1 MTGNSIM
8 KAELE
13 IVFMV
18 VRRESGKPVALFY
31 ERSEAQ
37 AYIDRSAG
45 VRDATGQIQ
54 KPFLLQTFIRKEDG
68 RLLLDA
74 DE

>member
-1 MTGNSIM
+1 M
-8 KAELE
+8 KTELE
-13 IVFMV
+13 IVYIV
-18 VRRESGKPVALFY
+18 ARRESGKPVALFY

-45 VRDATGQIQ
+45 VRDANGSIQ
-54 KPFLLQTFIRKEDG
+54 KPYVLQTYIRKEDG
-68 RLLLDA
+68 RLLMDA

>member
-1 MTGNSIM
+1 M
-8 KAELE
+8 KSELE

-18 VRRESGKPVALFY
+18 ARRESGRPVALFY
-31 ERSEAQ
+31 ERQDAQ
-37 AYIDRSAG
+37 AYLDRLPG
-45 VRDATGQIQ
+45 VRDANGTVQ
-54 KPFLLQTFIRKEDG
+54 KPFVINTYIRKEDG